1 MSINFSMADLL
12 LLITT
17 ESSKKI
23 AKKIGKLLVKR
34 KLAACVSIKEI
45 YSIYRWGLEIEQ
57 IKEFEIVIKSKS
69 SKLELL
75 INTLKKELSYKLPQ
89 FIYKS
94 FDSEINY
101 YKWIDQ
107 TVN

>member
-1 MSINFSMADLL
+1 M
-12 LLITT
+12 
-17 ESSKKI
+17 
-23 AKKIGKLLVKR
+23 
-34 KLAACVSIKEI
+34 
-45 YSIYRWGLEIEQ
+45 
-57 IKEFEIVIKSKS
+57 IKSKS